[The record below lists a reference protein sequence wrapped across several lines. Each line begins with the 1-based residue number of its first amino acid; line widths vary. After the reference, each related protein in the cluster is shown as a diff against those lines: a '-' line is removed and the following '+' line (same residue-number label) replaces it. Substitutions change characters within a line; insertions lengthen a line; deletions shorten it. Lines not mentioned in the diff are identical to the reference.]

1 MRDRFRRRRRRGLR
15 RLLPRLVT
23 IVLIAFLAWL
33 AGLAYFASM
42 IPSRVDDAEAPTD
55 AIVVLTGG
63 SERLHAGFRLLADG
77 KATQLLISGVH
88 REATLDDLL
97 KIGAPPPNLSAQ
109 TIQCCITIGYQA
121 GNTFGNATE
130 AAEWAAAKGVHS
142 LRLVTAD
149 YHMPR
154 SLLEFSLAMPEVRIL
169 PHPVFPDVVKRDE
182 WWLWPGSASL
192 VVSEYHKYA
201 ATRARGWIDDLL
213 R

>member
-1 MRDRFRRRRRRGLR
+1 MRDRFRRRRRGRR

-23 IVLIAFLAWL
+23 IVLIVVLAWL
-33 AGLAYFASM
+33 GGLVYFATM
-42 IPSRVDDAEAPTD
+42 IPGRVDDVGTPTD
-55 AIVVLTGG
+55 GIVVLTGG
-63 SERLHAGFRLLADG
+63 SERLHEGLRLLADG

-97 KIGAPPPNLSAQ
+97 KIGEPPSNLSPQ
-109 TIQCCITIGYQA
+109 TIQCCVTIGYQA
-121 GNTFGNATE
+121 DNTAGNASE
-130 AAEWAAAKGVHS
+130 AAAWVAAKGVRS

-154 SLLEFSLAMPEVRIL
+154 SLLEFSLALPDVRIL
-169 PHPVFPDVVKRDE
+169 PHPVFPEVVKRDE

-201 ATRARGWIDDLL
+201 ATRVRGWIDGIV

>member
-1 MRDRFRRRRRRGLR
+1 MRPRFRRRRRR
-15 RLLPRLVT
+15 LLPRLLT

-33 AGLAYFASM
+33 GGLVYFATL
-42 IPSRVDDAEAPTD
+42 IPGRVDEVAAPTD
-55 AIVVLTGG
+55 GIVVLTGG
-63 SERLHAGFRLLADG
+63 SDRLSEGLRLLADG
-77 KATQLLISGVH
+77 KAKQLLISGVH

-97 KIGAPPPNLSAQ
+97 KIGAPTPNLSPE
-109 TIQCCITIGYQA
+109 TIRCCITIGYQA
-121 GNTFGNATE
+121 GNTAGNATE
-130 AAEWAAAKGVHS
+130 AAAWAAAKGIRS

-154 SLLEFSLAMPEVRIL
+154 SQLEFSLAMPDVRIL
-169 PHPVFPDVVKRDE
+169 PHPVFPEVVKRDE

-201 ATRARGWIDDLL
+201 ATRVRGWIDGIV

>member
-1 MRDRFRRRRRRGLR
+1 MRDRFRRRRRGLR
-15 RLLPRLVT
+15 RLLPRLLT
-23 IVLIAFLAWL
+23 ILLIAFAAWL
-33 AGLAYFASM
+33 GGLFYFAAL
-42 IPSRVDDAEAPTD
+42 IPDAVEDAGTATD
-55 AIVVLTGG
+55 GIVVLTGG
-63 SERLHAGFRLLADG
+63 SDRLHEGLRLLAEG

-97 KIGAPPPNLSAQ
+97 KIGEPPPNLSPQ
-109 TIQCCITIGYQA
+109 TIQCCITIGHQA
-121 GNTFGNATE
+121 GNTTGNAAE
-130 AAEWAAAKGVHS
+130 AAEWAAAKGIHS

-154 SLLEFSLAMPEVRIL
+154 SLLEFSLAMPDVRIQ

-201 ATRARGWIDDLL
+201 ATRVRGWIDAIV

>member
-1 MRDRFRRRRRRGLR
+1 MRDRFRRRRRGLR
-15 RLLPRLVT
+15 RLLPRLLT
-23 IVLIAFLAWL
+23 ILLLAFAAWL
-33 AGLAYFASM
+33 GGLFYFAAL
-42 IPSRVDDAEAPTD
+42 IPDAVEDAGTATD
-55 AIVVLTGG
+55 GIVVLTGG
-63 SERLHAGFRLLADG
+63 SDRLREGLRLLADG

-97 KIGAPPPNLSAQ
+97 KIGEPPANLSPQ

-121 GNTFGNATE
+121 GNTTGNAAE
-130 AAEWAAAKGVHS
+130 AAEWAAMKSIHS

-154 SLLEFSLAMPEVRIL
+154 SLLEFSLAMPDVRIQ

-201 ATRARGWIDDLL
+201 ATRVRGWIDAIA

>member
-1 MRDRFRRRRRRGLR
+1 MRDRFRRRRRGLR
-15 RLLPRLVT
+15 RLLPRLLT
-23 IVLIAFLAWL
+23 ILLIAFAAWL
-33 AGLAYFASM
+33 GGLFYFAAL
-42 IPSRVDDAEAPTD
+42 IPDAVEDAGTATD
-55 AIVVLTGG
+55 GIVVLTGG
-63 SERLHAGFRLLADG
+63 SDRLHEGLRLLADG

-97 KIGAPPPNLSAQ
+97 KIGEPPPNLSPQ
-109 TIQCCITIGYQA
+109 TIQCCITIGHQA
-121 GNTFGNATE
+121 GNTTGNAAE
-130 AAEWAAAKGVHS
+130 AAAWAAAKGIRS

-154 SLLEFSLAMPEVRIL
+154 SLLEFSLAMPDVRIQ

-201 ATRARGWIDDLL
+201 ATRVRGWIDAIV